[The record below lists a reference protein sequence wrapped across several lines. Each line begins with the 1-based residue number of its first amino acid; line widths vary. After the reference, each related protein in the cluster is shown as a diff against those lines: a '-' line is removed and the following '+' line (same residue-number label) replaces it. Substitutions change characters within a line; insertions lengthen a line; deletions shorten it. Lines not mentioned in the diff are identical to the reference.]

1 MERSNTTSM
10 ATILFTLPGN
20 ELLATTV
27 ATALGAER
35 GETAMRHFPDGESYV
50 RVISDVKGKKA
61 IVVCTLHRPDEK
73 LLPLLYL
80 CRVLKDLGASSI
92 TLVAPYLSYMRQ
104 DKAFQPGEA
113 VTSTYFAGLLSSFVS
128 GLVTIDPHLHRRS
141 RLEEIY
147 TIPCK
152 VLHAAPLISAWIKK
166 HVKDP
171 VLIGPDSESEQWVS
185 VVAHD
190 ADAPFTVL
198 EKTRLGDADVRVT
211 VPHMERYT
219 ERTPVLVDDIISTAR
234 TMIETLGHL
243 KVLGLKAPW
252 CIGTHG
258 VFAGRAYED
267 LVAAGAAR
275 VITCNTI
282 PHPSNAI
289 DVSSL
294 IVPTLE
300 QLLVEHQH
308 AKSLGSQ
315 NDQ

>member
-1 MERSNTTSM
+1 MRR
-10 ATILFTLPGN
+10 ILFTLPGN
-20 ELLATTV
+20 EGLATAI
-27 ATALGAER
+27 ATAMDAEQGALSL
-35 GETAMRHFPDGESYV
+35 RHFPDGESYV
-50 RVISDVKGKKA
+50 RILSDVKGKQA

-73 LLPLLYL
+73 LLPLMYL
-80 CRVLKDLGASSI
+80 CRALKDLGATTI

-113 VTSTYFAGLLSSFVS
+113 VTSAYFAALLSSFTD

-141 RLEEIY
+141 TLQEIY
-147 TIPCK
+147 TVPCE
-152 VLHAAPLISAWIKK
+152 VLHASSLISAWIKK
-166 HVKDP
+166 HVKEP

-211 VPHMERYT
+211 VPHVERYAD
-219 ERTPVLVDDIISTAR
+219 RTPVLVDDIISTAR
-234 TMIETLGHL
+234 TMIETVGHL
-243 KVLGLKAPW
+243 KAMGLKAPW

-267 LVAAGAAR
+267 LLAAGAAR

-282 PHPSNAI
+282 PHSSNAI

-294 IVPTLE
+294 IVPALE
-300 QLLVEHQH
+300 HLLKEKHLPITDPTQP
-308 AKSLGSQ
+308 
-315 NDQ
+315 